1 MFLSTMMYL
10 LSLFILFTSTSAL
23 PSPDSDATPNAVA
36 DSSVAGVDQECVL
49 ACSHWAVTMGY
60 CRGQFGD
67 LSQQQNITY
76 TNSFLSC
83 LCAGT
88 NSTGTLG
95 SELMADSASFCL
107 GCGTTP
113 KKIKD
118 NLGAAFAWFA
128 WFACSGIIFPWTA
141 TMNVKANSP
150 CLVIMPQQFLGLCQV
165 QSSNGTATNATEFM
179 PIGYT
184 TSNDRSKDA
193 VTGSQSRLYHL
204 DMGLLVGLVVG
215 GIWSII

>member
-1 MFLSTMMYL
+1 MFLPKTFYL
-10 LSLFILFTSTSAL
+10 LSLFILYTTVSAL
-23 PSPDSDATPNAVA
+23 PSPDADSDATPNAVA
-36 DSSVAGVDQECVL
+36 DSSIAGVDQECVL

-67 LSQQQNITY
+67 LSQQRNITY

-95 SELMADSASFCL
+95 SDLMADSASFCL
-107 GCGTTP
+107 GCETTP

-118 NLGAAFAWFA
+118 NLG
-128 WFACSGIIFPWTA
+128 
-141 TMNVKANSP
+141 
-150 CLVIMPQQFLGLCQV
+150 QFLGLCQV

-193 VTGSQSRLYHL
+193 VTGSQSRLYQL
-204 DMGLLVGLVVG
+204 DVGLLVGLVAVG
-215 GIWSII
+215 LWSII